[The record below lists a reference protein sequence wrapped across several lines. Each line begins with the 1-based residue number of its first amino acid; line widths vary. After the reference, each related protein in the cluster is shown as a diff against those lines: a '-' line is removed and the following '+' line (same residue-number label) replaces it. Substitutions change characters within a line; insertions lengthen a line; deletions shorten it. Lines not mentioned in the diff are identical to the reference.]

1 MCDQDHYDED
11 LKAYRERTIVTRRT
25 FSAMSLG
32 AGAMAMLP
40 RVANAAAVTESD
52 VKVKTPDG
60 TADCYFVHPSSG
72 ASAGVIM
79 WPDIL
84 GLRPAFRDMGKR
96 LAESGYAVLVVNPY
110 YRGKPAPVVPAGA
123 KFSNPDV
130 RKMVQ
135 PLAEPLNTA
144 TTTTDAK
151 AFVAFLDAQAAVD
164 KKRKIGTAGYC
175 MSGPMTLET
184 AAAVPDRIGA
194 GASFHG
200 GGLVTKE
207 PDSPHLLVPKIKAQ
221 YLFAIAEN
229 DDQRDP
235 DAKNVL
241 RETFAKAGLPAE
253 IEVYPAPHGWCA
265 PDGDNYNAEQAAK
278 AWGRLLALFGKA
290 LA

>member
-1 MCDQDHYDED
+1 MCDKDHYDED
-11 LKAYRERTIVTRRT
+11 LKSYREKSIVTRRT
-25 FSAMSLG
+25 FGAMSLG
-32 AGAMAMLP
+32 AGAMALLP
-40 RVANAAAVTESD
+40 SVVNAAAVTGSD

-60 TADCYFVHPSSG
+60 TADCYFVHPSTG
-72 ASAGVIM
+72 ATAAVIM

-96 LAESGYAVLVVNPY
+96 LAESGYAVLVVNPF
-110 YRGKPAPVVPAGA
+110 YRAKPAPVVPAGA
-123 KFSNPDV
+123 KFSDPKIREIV
-130 RKMVQ
+130 SPMAQ
-135 PLAEPLNTA
+135 ALTTTA
-144 TTTTDAK
+144 TMTDAK

-175 MSGPMTLET
+175 MSGPMTIET

-200 GGLVTKE
+200 GSLVTKE

-241 RETFAKAGLPAE
+241 RDTFAKANLPAE

-278 AWGRLLALFGKA
+278 AWGRMLALFGKA
-290 LA
+290 LV